1 MANLWKVVGG
11 ADRGGILVRKGRY
24 VNSDAED
31 SRLNT
36 DAIVKELGIYDG
48 RLHYELVSGEGPEK
62 GWVTTH
68 LRGKDLLMR
77 HGSQARS
84 KDAARGFSQ
93 WAKLEEHHSDDSTN
107 DGSGSEL
114 GSALKGR
121 AQKELSPEESE
132 AMRFYAHKF
141 GEACEGRL
149 DGFDRKHFPWCA
161 PQSKQTPQETV
172 EEALVFKDQVPHA
185 KKQEPAKLSEV
196 DSDGE
201 DVPLCEQCY
210 LPIGEFSY
218 HGKRRNTCVHA
229 ECMAQVIAEEGQLA
243 EEDRLK
249 EEKEIKHQNRLEYD
263 IGWRMQSVPKSS
275 VIAERLGCSPVPKG
289 LCCLV
294 YDEVARTVKIAATH
308 EPAASVNLEYLL
320 LALKVRRD
328 AVREPMFSLDPV
340 DPKNIE
346 KSAQKKRYE
355 PSWLAGT
362 SVGEVMFQADYFLK
376 EAAFGEFNM
385 PVAGMLS
392 VFDWSEL
399 ENWWGAEWAGRE
411 WFVVNKA
418 EVHIA
423 SDNTLIP
430 RVKMGVEAREQQLT
444 SAGLE
449 DKPVTAAGH
458 PLKKYADSFTR
469 NFDLIAERKSVIF
482 HLRELAKA
490 SVMAKFLV
498 DSNANVDKS
507 WYSLADDIVNGVRP
521 EANPEI
527 PQLWNMR
534 GNSRIQLKNGRLL
547 DLATGGR
554 SSLRA
559 IYGGVQFGL
568 DKFELSQRASIQA
581 GPGGRSLG
589 RFELPQRAGM
599 QAGALPAQQLTAPQR
614 MQIGARQPMFMPQRF
629 QLGSAPA
636 TSDGRPQGV
645 DLNLDKFSLD
655 APDRMNGLWACS
667 ASLDSVEARV
677 TLGRAFL
684 QGLQQ
689 GCFGL
694 KEEHQAIMKRLFN
707 PSMCDR
713 TEEGHAFI
721 PPDASVDYVSKL
733 KNLVKEEE
741 RVLERRKTR
750 FFDKSFLSENAG
762 HEFPSDWTSRY
773 RVEREGATGT
783 TDKQLGLVQIVVDP
797 AFEKILTTDIL
808 PAAAP
813 EFNKV
818 TEDGVWFR
826 IYRIGSL
833 EIRTTRDRS
842 GQETVGAV
850 FSRRAPLWHL
860 SYGKTKEVRNDER
873 IVQAKVY
880 IEAKD
885 AEDAQL
891 VTSAAPSKY
900 QWHFYIVLETEAS
913 NIIATERAPDGSIVW
928 AVNPET
934 LEDRNSLAKLLFTS
948 DCKADCIRV
957 QAIRGI
963 AAAPEKPALGKLP
976 MRAPRATDKKPTPD
990 LSTSKAYAKA
1000 VFKIATGQFGFSG
1013 RWGGNARSYADSA
1026 SQFSAK
1032 TVPSFQTGGTFGE
1045 FTNPTGIWT
1054 RKNRGL

>member
-1 MANLWKVVGG
+1 M
-11 ADRGGILVRKGRY
+11 RKGRY
-24 VNSDAED
+24 VNSDAEPC
-31 SRLNT
+31 RLST
-36 DAIVKELGIYDG
+36 DALVQELGIYDG
-48 RLHYELVSGEGPEK
+48 RLHYELVSGDGPQK

-68 LRGKDLLMR
+68 LRGKDLLVR
-77 HGSQARS
+77 HGSEERS
-84 KDAARGFSQ
+84 KDAGRGFSR
-93 WAKLEEHHSDDSTN
+93 WAHPTTGDKPEEHPSDESTN
-107 DGSGSEL
+107 DGSGSEFS
-114 GSALKGR
+114 SALKGR
-121 AQKELSPEESE
+121 AQKEPSQEEND
-132 AMRFYAHKF
+132 AMRLYAHKF

-149 DGFDRKHFPWCA
+149 DGFNRKSFPWFA
-161 PQSKQTPQETV
+161 PQPKQTPQETV
-172 EEALVFKDQVPHA
+172 KEALAFKDQVPHA

-201 DVPLCEQCY
+201 DVPLCAQCY

-218 HGKRRNTCVHA
+218 HGRRRNTCVHA
-229 ECMAQVIAEEGQLA
+229 ECMAQIIAEEGQLA
-243 EEDRLK
+243 EEERLK
-249 EEKEIKHQNRLEYD
+249 EEKAIKHQNRLEYD
-263 IGWRMQSVPKSS
+263 IGWRMKSVPKNS

-340 DPKNIE
+340 DPKNME
-346 KSAQKKRYE
+346 KSPQKKRYE
-355 PSWLAGT
+355 PAWLAGT

-376 EAAFGEFNM
+376 EAAFGEFSM
-385 PVAGMLS
+385 PMAGMLS

-418 EVHIA
+418 EVHMA
-423 SDNTLIP
+423 SDGTLIP
-430 RVKMGVEAREQQLT
+430 RVKMGVEAREQHLT
-444 SAGLE
+444 DAGLE
-449 DKPVTAAGH
+449 DKPVTASGH
-458 PLKKYADSFTR
+458 PLKKFADSFTR
-469 NFDLIAERKSVIF
+469 NYDLIAERKSVIF

-534 GNSRIQLKNGRLL
+534 GNTRIELKNGRLV

-568 DKFELSQRASIQA
+568 DKFELSQRAGFSA
-581 GPGGRSLG
+581 SGRGLD
-589 RFELPQRAGM
+589 RFELPQRAGV
-599 QAGALPAQQLTAPQR
+599 QAGLPGQQLTAPQR
-614 MQIGARQPMFMPQRF
+614 MTIGARQPMFMPQRF
-629 QLGSAPA
+629 QLGSAPTGA
-636 TSDGRPQGV
+636 DGGPKGI
-645 DLNLDKFSLD
+645 DLNLDKFNLD
-655 APDRMNGLWACS
+655 APDRMNGLPPCS
-667 ASLDSVEARV
+667 ADLDSVEARV
-677 TLGRAFL
+677 TLGRPFL

-694 KEEHQAIMKRLFN
+694 KTEHQDILKGVFN
-707 PSMCDR
+707 PTMCDR
-713 TEEGHAFI
+713 TEEGYAFI
-721 PPDASVDYVSKL
+721 PLDPSIDYVARI
-733 KNLVKEEE
+733 KNLVSEEE
-741 RVLERRKTR
+741 MVFTKRKTR
-750 FFDKSFLSENAG
+750 FFDKSFSADNAG
-762 HEFPSDWTSRY
+762 REFPSDWTSRY

-783 TDKQLGLVQIVVDP
+783 TDKELGLVQIAVDP
-797 AFEKILTTDIL
+797 GFQKVLTSDIL

-818 TEDGVWFR
+818 TEDGFWFR

-833 EIRTTRDRS
+833 EIRTTLDRF

-850 FSRRAPLWHL
+850 FSRRAPMWHL
-860 SYGKTKEVRNDER
+860 SFGKTKEVRNDEK

-891 VTSAAPSKY
+891 VTAAAPNKL
-900 QWHFYIVLETEAS
+900 QWHFYILLETEAS
-913 NIIATERAPDGSIVW
+913 NVIATERAPDGSIVW
-928 AVNPET
+928 AVNPDT

-948 DCKADCIRV
+948 DCKANCIRV

-963 AAAPEKPALGKLP
+963 GAPEKPALGKLP
-976 MRAPRATDKKPTPD
+976 MRAPKQSDKKPTQD
-990 LSTSKAYAKA
+990 ISTSKAYAKA
-1000 VFKIATGQFGFSG
+1000 VFKTATGQFGFGG
-1013 RWGGNARSYADSA
+1013 RWGGTTRRYGDKM
-1026 SQFSAK
+1026 SQSSAK
-1032 TVPSFQTGGTFGE
+1032 AAPSFQTGGAFGE

-1054 RKNRGL
+1054 RKNKGL